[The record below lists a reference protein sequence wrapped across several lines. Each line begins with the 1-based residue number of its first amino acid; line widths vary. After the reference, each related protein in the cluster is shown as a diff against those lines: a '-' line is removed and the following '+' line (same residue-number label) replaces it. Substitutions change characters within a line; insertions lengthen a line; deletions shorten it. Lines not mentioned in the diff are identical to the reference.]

1 MARIAGIDLPKQK
14 RGEIGLTYIFGIGRS
29 TAQKILTKAGVDWNK
44 KVQDWNDEEQ
54 NKIRTVITDS
64 VKVEGAL
71 RSEVQMNIKRL
82 MDIGCYRG
90 IRHRLGLPVRGQS
103 TKNNARTRKGRKKT
117 VANKKKAT
125 KG

>member
-14 RGEIGLTYIFGIGRS
+14 RGVIGLTYIYGIGRS
-29 TAQKILTKAGVDWNK
+29 NAEKILTMAGVDVNK
-44 KVQDWNDEEQ
+44 KVQDWTDDEQ
-54 NKIRTVITDS
+54 NAIRTILNDHF
-64 VKVEGAL
+64 KVEGAA

-82 MDIGCYRG
+82 MDIGSYRG

-125 KG
+125 K